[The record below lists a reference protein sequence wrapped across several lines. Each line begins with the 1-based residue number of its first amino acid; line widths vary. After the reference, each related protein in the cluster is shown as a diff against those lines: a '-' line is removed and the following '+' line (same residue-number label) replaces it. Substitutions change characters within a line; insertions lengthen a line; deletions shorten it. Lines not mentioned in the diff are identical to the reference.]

1 MSKTVA
7 IAGLGWLGR
16 SFAQRLQI
24 LGYHIKGS
32 VTSLQKASTLQQSGI
47 DTFQVEIS
55 ETGVTG
61 SVQAFL
67 MNTDYLVIMIP
78 PGLGRNTGADY
89 VLKMTHFLAEIEKSS
104 VTKVILVSSTSVY
117 NDTQGI
123 VTEKTIPKPASLA
136 GKQLL
141 EVENMFFSSKKLKV
155 SIVRFGGLF
164 GGSRQPARYLAGRK
178 ALRNGNAPVNLIH
191 RDDCI
196 GILLEIIKQEAF
208 GHLFNAVIPQHP
220 LKATYYTKKT
230 KELGLAPP
238 SYSQAIEDEAF
249 KQVDSERI
257 DLVLGYTFTQNLD

>member
-141 EVENMFFSSKKLKV
+141 EVENMFF
-155 SIVRFGGLF
+155 F
-164 GGSRQPARYLAGRK
+164 
-178 ALRNGNAPVNLIH
+178 VNKNI
-191 RDDCI
+191 
-196 GILLEIIKQEAF
+196 
-208 GHLFNAVIPQHP
+208 
-220 LKATYYTKKT
+220 
-230 KELGLAPP
+230 
-238 SYSQAIEDEAF
+238 
-249 KQVDSERI
+249 
-257 DLVLGYTFTQNLD
+257 

>member
-7 IAGLGWLGR
+7 IAGLGWLGM

-32 VTSLQKASTLQQSGI
+32 VTSIQKANSLQRSGI
-47 DTFQVEIS
+47 DAFQVEIS

-67 MNTDYLVIMIP
+67 SNADYLVIMIP
-78 PGLGRNTGADY
+78 PGIRRNTGADY
-89 VLKMTHFLAEIEKSS
+89 VIKMSHFLAEIEKSS

-117 NDTQGI
+117 NDAQGI
-123 VTEKTIPKPASLA
+123 VTEKTIPKPTSLA

-141 EVENMFFSSKKLKV
+141 EVENIFFSSKKLNV

-220 LKATYYTKKT
+220 LKGAYYTKKT
-230 KELGLAPP
+230 RELGLVPP
-238 SYSQAIEDEAF
+238 SYTQVMEDEVF